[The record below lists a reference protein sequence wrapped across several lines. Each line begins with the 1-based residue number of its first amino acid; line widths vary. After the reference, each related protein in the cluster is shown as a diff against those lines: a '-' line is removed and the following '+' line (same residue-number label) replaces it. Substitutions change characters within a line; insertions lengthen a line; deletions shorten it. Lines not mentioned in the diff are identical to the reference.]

1 MLANESAGVSTCHHS
16 IPPVH
21 GLSNLYLHAM
31 EARVVWGNQKA
42 CSEKS
47 PQSKAPRNISIPLA
61 SGNSAFYQSFSE
73 TISSEEAKMHQVTD
87 MYRRQLLKH
96 WPNTKGEENGRT
108 QDQLQLPRP
117 WLFFCRHV
125 NCMSA

>member
-47 PQSKAPRNISIPLA
+47 PHLATYPFHWLLEIPLFIKA
-61 SGNSAFYQSFSE
+61 SVKPLAVKKQRC
-73 TISSEEAKMHQVTD
+73 T
-87 MYRRQLLKH
+87 R
-96 WPNTKGEENGRT
+96 
-108 QDQLQLPRP
+108 
-117 WLFFCRHV
+117 
-125 NCMSA
+125 